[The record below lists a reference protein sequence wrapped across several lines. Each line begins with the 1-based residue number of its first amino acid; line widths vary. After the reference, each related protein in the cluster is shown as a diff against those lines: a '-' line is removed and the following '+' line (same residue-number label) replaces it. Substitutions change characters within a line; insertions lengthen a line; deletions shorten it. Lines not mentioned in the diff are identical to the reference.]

1 MPWAEESLANF
12 VTDKIRDV
20 VRSEVLNPEGSK
32 GKLYGRP
39 RIFNDLL
46 SSQPLCFNLFGE
58 LKHNLS
64 LASKLVK
71 EFTGGRFTEVHT
83 VKFEY
88 SPSRGDPSYTNDR
101 SAFDVYLECQTARG
115 EKSFIGIEVKYH
127 ENLEDQAARHRPE
140 YDKISAQMGCFG
152 QDTYAFLKQ
161 KPLQQ
166 IWRDHLLSGAIRAAD
181 EFEDALFV
189 VLYPRENDACRK
201 AVEDY
206 RSALIDDSSFGSWIL
221 EDVLVF
227 LSENT
232 SDEWPKIVY
241 NRYCNFAKIYDQ
253 LV

>member
-1 MPWAEESLANF
+1 MDIDQLAEQNFVFEKTDKTPFQRRARLLQSLWRTEQGYKCGSHKSRDKIRPLGSRLTMPWAEESLANF

-101 SAFDVYLECQTARG
+101 SAFDVL
-115 EKSFIGIEVKYH
+115 
-127 ENLEDQAARHRPE
+127 P
-140 YDKISAQMGCFG
+140 
-152 QDTYAFLKQ
+152 
-161 KPLQQ
+161 
-166 IWRDHLLSGAIRAAD
+166 
-181 EFEDALFV
+181 
-189 VLYPRENDACRK
+189 
-201 AVEDY
+201 
-206 RSALIDDSSFGSWIL
+206 
-221 EDVLVF
+221 
-227 LSENT
+227 
-232 SDEWPKIVY
+232 
-241 NRYCNFAKIYDQ
+241 
-253 LV
+253 

>member
-1 MPWAEESLANF
+1 M
-12 VTDKIRDV
+12 T
-20 VRSEVLNPEGSK
+20 GQ
-32 GKLYGRP
+32 
-39 RIFNDLL
+39 L
-46 SSQPLCFNLFGE
+46 STF
-58 LKHNLS
+58 
-64 LASKLVK
+64 
-71 EFTGGRFTEVHT
+71 
-83 VKFEY
+83 
-88 SPSRGDPSYTNDR
+88 
-101 SAFDVYLECQTARG
+101 YLECQTARG

-140 YDKISAQMGCFG
+140 YDKISANGVLWAGHLRFPK
-152 QDTYAFLKQ
+152 T